1 MSKKKTIIEITPEAT
16 AEREA
21 MVVEPMTCPCC
32 HGAGG
37 HDNPLKHPS
46 EAWETCSRCR
56 GAGEV
61 KAIVTIDWT
70 AGLMTDKL
78 ERK

>member
-1 MSKKKTIIEITPEAT
+1 MSERKTIIEITPEAT

-21 MVVEPMTCPCC
+21 MVVGPMTCPCC

-37 HDNPLKHPS
+37 HNNPLKHPS
-46 EAWETCSRCR
+46 EVWETCSRCQ
-56 GAGEV
+56 GTGEV
-61 KAIVTIDWT
+61 KAIVMIDWT
-70 AGLMTDKL
+70 AGIKTDQN